1 MSHDFDVAVAGAGP
15 AGSAAARRLAAGGCR
30 VVLIERS
37 RFAEPR
43 VGESLPPAVQPL
55 LAELGVWRDFMQ
67 LDPLPSHGTRS
78 VWGHPEPEVH
88 SHLASPWGCGW
99 HVDRLAFDR
108 MLAESA
114 VQAGAKLLCGTSFAE
129 CVEEDG
135 GWTLR
140 LSGGSSLRARVVIDA
155 TGRPARLAT
164 GLAAQRL
171 LLDRLVGVAMQ
182 FDRVDTAREGYVQ
195 VETSGDG
202 WWYTA
207 PIPHGRMMAMIMT
220 DSDVCGHERLAS
232 ETQWA
237 ARLTTAPATRVRLSR
252 AGVLWGP
259 RVYFAAS
266 QRLRRRDL
274 NRPWIAV
281 GDAVLAVDPISGS
294 GVIRALRSAKAGA
307 ETVLA
312 VLEGRTTGAIEAYEA
327 GRDTEFTEYLQE
339 RATYYGIEHR
349 WNNSIF
355 WKRRAF
361 AS

>member
-1 MSHDFDVAVAGAGP
+1 MTTSDFDVAVVGAGP
-15 AGSAAARRLAAGGCR
+15 AGSAAACRLAAGGCR
-30 VVLIERS
+30 VALVERS
-37 RFAEPR
+37 RFEEPR

-55 LAELGVWRDFMQ
+55 LADLGVWQ
-67 LDPLPSHGTRS
+67 
-78 VWGHPEPEVH
+78 PEPEVH

-114 VQAGAKLLCGTSFAE
+114 VQAGAKLFCETSFTG
-129 CVEEDG
+129 CVEEGDG
-135 GWTLR
+135 WSLR
-140 LSGGSSLRARVVIDA
+140 MRGGSLLRARVVIDA
-155 TGRPARLAT
+155 TGRAARLAT

-182 FDRVDTAREGYVQ
+182 FDCVDTAREGYVQ

-207 PIPHGRMMAMIMT
+207 PVPHGRMMAMIMT
-220 DSDVCGHERLAS
+220 DSDLCGQARLAL
-232 ETQWA
+232 EPQWA
-237 ARLTTAPATRVRLSR
+237 ARLLTAPATSARLSS
-252 AGVLWGP
+252 ASALWGP
-259 RVYFAAS
+259 RVFFAAS
-266 QRLRRRDL
+266 QRLRRQDVAR
-274 NRPWIAV
+274 RWIAV

-312 VLEGRTTGAIEAYEA
+312 MLEGRTAEAIAAYEA
-327 GRDTEFTEYLQE
+327 GRDVECTEYLHE
-339 RATYYGIEHR
+339 RAMYYGIEHR
-349 WNNSIF
+349 WSESMF

-361 AS
+361 ASA